1 MDQNKSK
8 EIITPLSSLKNLVDC
23 LDKALASLDEA
34 ADHFEIAVLGD
45 DVLDPE
51 MFAKLTEKERT
62 DILSLME
69 NYTLMCNFLIDHPLT
84 TVIKQIRAESK
95 IADTDPC
102 LQAMRVDVKV
112 GDVFQHYKGTIYS
125 VSGVARNSNSP
136 QVVSIHYF
144 NEFDGTQT
152 HWQLPIHEFF
162 KLVEVDGNMVPRF
175 RKQNPDGSF

>member
-1 MDQNKSK
+1 MGQNKSK
-8 EIITPLSSLKNLVDC
+8 EIITPLSSLKNLVEC

-34 ADHFEIAVLGD
+34 AEHFEIAVLGD

-84 TVIKQIRAESK
+84 TVIKQIRSESK

-102 LQAMRVDVKV
+102 LQAMRVDIEE
-112 GDVFQHYKGTIYS
+112 GQRYRHYKGTIYTIAN
-125 VSGVARNSNSP
+125 VARNANTP
-136 QVVSIHYF
+136 NITSIHYGGLD
-144 NEFDGTQT
+144 ET
-152 HWQLPIHEFF
+152 WQLPIHEFF

-175 RKQNPDGSF
+175 RRV